1 MHFFVIIDWASI
13 ASMPSFNV
21 HPHIIISIRLM
32 LAEWTCVPEA
42 SFQLDSPVV
51 ERITILSAVTLQ
63 LLQLL
68 KPNVTSALKL
78 YTNIRNVLI
87 IEVHKHSRRLM

>member
-1 MHFFVIIDWASI
+1 
-13 ASMPSFNV
+13 
-21 HPHIIISIRLM
+21 M

-42 SFQLDSPVV
+42 SFQLGSPVV

-68 KPNVTSALKL
+68 KPNVTSELKL

-87 IEVHKHSRRLM
+87 FKTSFPL